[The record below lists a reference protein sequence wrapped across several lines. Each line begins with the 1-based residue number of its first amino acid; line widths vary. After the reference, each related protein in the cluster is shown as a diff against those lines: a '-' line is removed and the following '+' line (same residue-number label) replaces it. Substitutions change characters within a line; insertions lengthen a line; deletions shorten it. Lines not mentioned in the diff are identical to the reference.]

1 VILEALFT
9 PFFSFTCQVSFG
21 PALEGDS
28 TAVAEKLAIT
38 CGSVW
43 LLLT

>member
-1 VILEALFT
+1 MLEALLT

-28 TAVAEKLAIT
+28 TPVALKLAIAN
-38 CGSVW
+38 GLV
-43 LLLT
+43 